1 MPDPISIAIVAE
13 DDELS
18 MAVAER
24 IVDASGR
31 SFVVSRRLVE
41 RGFGNI
47 KRSIKKYR
55 QASHVVP
62 HLVLADLDRTEC
74 PALLRRQWY
83 AEDLPGSM
91 LFRVAVREI
100 ESWILGDCSGFT
112 QFAAIATNE
121 PTRRSQVS
129 HIVVDSGWE
138 KYVAEILEAYPAVA
152 AWAKNDHLGFS
163 IYYLWNGSKRK
174 FIPDFLIRYASGKTL
189 VLVVEVKGQD
199 SAQDQAKRAALG
211 QWVEAV
217 NAHGGLGTWASDV
230 VLEEVAG
237 TMDAVVRH
245 S

>member
-13 DDELS
+13 DELS

-100 ESWILGDCSGFT
+100 ESWILGDCSGFAR
-112 QFAAIATNE
+112 FASIATNKVPVAPE
-121 PTRRSQVS
+121 ILSDPKGVLIGLVRRSRNRRLA
-129 HIVVDSGWE
+129 
-138 KYVAEILEAYPAVA
+138 AEMVP
-152 AWAKNDHLGFS
+152 
-163 IYYLWNGSKRK
+163 
-174 FIPDFLIRYASGKTL
+174 
-189 VLVVEVKGQD
+189 
-199 SAQDQAKRAALG
+199 
-211 QWVEAV
+211 
-217 NAHGGLGTWASDV
+217 AHGSSVPIGPLYNERLGSFVRDRWN
-230 VLEEVAG
+230 LETAAG
-237 TMDAVVRH
+237 ACPSLKRMQARLITFLV
-245 S
+245 